1 MKLKGN
7 NLFYVFLIICWF
19 IIAFAIGFARGD
31 TVQVFELS
39 SSAFKDESSI
49 PKRYTCD
56 GQDVS
61 PPLSWGGPPGGT
73 KTFCLIC
80 DDPDAP
86 AGTWAHWVI
95 YDIPSGTR
103 GLPEDVPK
111 ERRLKNGSK
120 QGTNDFGRIG
130 YGGPCPPRGGPHR
143 YFFKLYALDTV
154 LDLPRGETKSD
165 LETAMEGHDLG
176 FTKLVGFYGR

>member
-1 MKLKGN
+1 MGN
-7 NLFYVFLIICWF
+7 IECILLIMSAFLLT
-19 IIAFAIGFARGD
+19 FAIGYERSSS
-31 TVQVFELS
+31 VMVLKLS
-39 SSAFKDESSI
+39 SFAFENESSI
-49 PKRYTCD
+49 PEKYTCD

-61 PPLSWGGPPGGT
+61 PPLSWGDPPDGT

-86 AGTWAHWVI
+86 AGTWVHWVI

-103 GLPEDVPK
+103 SLPEDVPK

-130 YGGPCPPRGGPHR
+130 YGGPCPPPGGPHR

-165 LETAMEGHDLG
+165 LEDAMEGHDLG
-176 FTKLVGFYGR
+176 FAKLVGFYGR